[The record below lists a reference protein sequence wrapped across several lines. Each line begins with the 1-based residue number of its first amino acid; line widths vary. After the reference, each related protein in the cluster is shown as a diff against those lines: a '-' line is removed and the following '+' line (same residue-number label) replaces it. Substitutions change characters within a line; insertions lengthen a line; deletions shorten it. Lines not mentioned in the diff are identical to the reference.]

1 MNKLCMPRV
10 NSLVERVSTC
20 QEIRRRLGVPV
31 HVIHVPREMNQLADW
46 LSRCGTAYGRDVS
59 LAELAMNFE
68 ETCAP
73 PKQVPTIAQYTTSLI
88 ANTHQTPACGLCNSH
103 HDEALIECQA
113 CPATFHKSCISR

>member
-1 MNKLCMPRV
+1 MAWYFGETAATNNEAEAEALLRTLQWLDTYNIQERCVIIKGDTFLVIQFMNKLCMPRV

-73 PKQVPTIAQYTTSLI
+73 PK
-88 ANTHQTPACGLCNSH
+88 
-103 HDEALIECQA
+103 
-113 CPATFHKSCISR
+113 